1 MELKDWGLS
10 QLGMDIWAKK
20 YQNNGESF
28 EEWLDRVSGGD
39 KDVKQLIVDKKFLF
53 GGRIL
58 ASRGVTDRKVTYS
71 NCYVLPQVEDS
82 IEGIY
87 DTAKHLARTFS
98 YGGGV
103 GIDIS
108 NLRPKGSPVNNAAKT
123 TSGAVSFMDT
133 FSQVSSVIGQAGRR
147 GALMISMDCNHP
159 DIEDF
164 IDAKK
169 NTDKLE
175 GCNISVRT
183 DGDFIKNS
191 PLMHKLAENNWDY
204 AEPGILYWDNINKNN
219 LLSEYIKNGEFEYAG
234 VNPCLVGD
242 TLIQTIEGPIAI
254 KDLVGAQPYVYC
266 MDNDGKLTIRQA
278 SKVWKTRENA
288 QLVEIDF
295 NRGKLI
301 CTPDHKIYT
310 RNRGWVEA
318 KDLKPKDRLNGL
330 GFSKGNE
337 IDERVKLTTDTKY
350 HKHHRFIME
359 QMGYDL
365 SDKDIHHKD
374 GNHMNNKFSNLEVLP
389 HRIHSK
395 ITNIGHECNCE
406 RDEKT
411 GKFVCKE
418 CKCKPKKTDNVNIKN
433 TGKNFIVK
441 SVTLLNYKEDVY
453 DLTVPEEHNF
463 IANNIVVHNCAEE
476 PLPAGGSCLLGAINL
491 SEFVI
496 DPFTDEASFDLLEFD
511 KAVRIAVRA
520 LNDVLDEG
528 LELHPL
534 EIQRKTVREF
544 RQIGLGIMGFADM
557 LIKMGIA
564 YGSEESLRTIDII
577 GMAMN
582 EAGLLASSE
591 LAEEKGP
598 FDKCDPLWLI
608 DSKFMEHMRDTL
620 VAERVWHN
628 GLRNSQLFTI
638 APTGTISTMLGVSG
652 GVEPIFDVEYTRT
665 TKSLHGEDVTYK
677 VVTPIVEQ
685 CMKAKGVTQ
694 YPEEV
699 QWSKTIN
706 PFSRIDVQA
715 QWQIYIDASIS
726 STVNLPQ
733 DTTVEEVEE
742 LYRYAYD
749 VGCKGL
755 TIFRDGCARTAIL
768 NSGSAK
774 EEPKEEVL
782 VEEKRLD
789 TIMPITRADMGDR
802 LEGATYVRTTA
813 CGKLYITINTNDKGE
828 LVEVFIDPS
837 KSGGCLANVEVIGRL
852 CSSMLRAGVAVEA
865 VIDSAKGVKCSSCAR
880 SKKKVD
886 GLSCGDIV
894 AKAIE
899 TEYNYRKTTNAK
911 PQSGIAKPIK
921 VEKIEEKVEK
931 ITKKVEKNE
940 EKAKCPECGAEL
952 SFTGGCNVCPSCGW
966 SKCN

>member
-58 ASRGVTDRKVTYS
+58 ASRGITDRKVTYS

-147 GALMISMDCNHP
+147 GALMISMDCEHP
-159 DIEDF
+159 DIGDF

-183 DGDFIKNS
+183 NGDFIKNS
-191 PLMHKLAENNWDY
+191 PLMHKLAKNNWDY

-234 VNPCLVGD
+234 VNPC
-242 TLIQTIEGPIAI
+242 
-254 KDLVGAQPYVYC
+254 
-266 MDNDGKLTIRQA
+266 
-278 SKVWKTRENA
+278 
-288 QLVEIDF
+288 
-295 NRGKLI
+295 
-301 CTPDHKIYT
+301 
-310 RNRGWVEA
+310 
-318 KDLKPKDRLNGL
+318 
-330 GFSKGNE
+330 
-337 IDERVKLTTDTKY
+337 
-350 HKHHRFIME
+350 
-359 QMGYDL
+359 
-365 SDKDIHHKD
+365 
-374 GNHMNNKFSNLEVLP
+374 
-389 HRIHSK
+389 
-395 ITNIGHECNCE
+395 
-406 RDEKT
+406 
-411 GKFVCKE
+411 
-418 CKCKPKKTDNVNIKN
+418 
-433 TGKNFIVK
+433 
-441 SVTLLNYKEDVY
+441 
-453 DLTVPEEHNF
+453 
-463 IANNIVVHNCAEE
+463 AEE

-491 SEFVI
+491 SEFVLS
-496 DPFTDEASFDLLEFD
+496 PFTDEASFDLLEFE

-534 EIQRKTVREF
+534 EIQRKTVSEW

-557 LIKMGIA
+557 LIKMGVA
-564 YGSEESLRTIDII
+564 YGSEESLRIIDII
-577 GMAMN
+577 GKAMN
-582 EAGLLASSE
+582 EAGLVESAYLAK
-591 LAEEKGP
+591 EKGS
-598 FDKCDPLWLI
+598 FDKFDPEWIL
-608 DSKFMEHMRDTL
+608 DSEFMKHMKDTL
-620 VAERVWHN
+620 VVDMICDY

-652 GVEPIFDVEYTRT
+652 GVEPLFDIEYYRT
-665 TKSLHGEDVTYK
+665 TKSLHGEDKTYK
-677 VVTPIVEQ
+677 VVTPIVKQ
-685 CMKAKGVTQ
+685 CVRAKGTSGKISLK
-694 YPEEV
+694 EI

-706 PFSRIDVQA
+706 PFNRVDVQA

-726 STVNLPQ
+726 STVNLPKK
-733 DTTVEEVEE
+733 TTVEEVEE

-749 VGCKGL
+749 TGCKGL

-774 EEPKEEVL
+774 EEPKEKV
-782 VEEKRLD
+782 VEDKRLD

-899 TEYNYRKTTNAK
+899 TEYNYRKSKKNTK
-911 PQSGIAKPIK
+911 
-921 VEKIEEKVEK
+921 KVEK
-931 ITKKVEKNE
+931 ITEKVEKNE
-940 EKAKCPECGAEL
+940 EKAKCPECGTEL

-966 SKCN
+966 SKCS

>member
-28 EEWLDRVSGGD
+28 EDWLDRVSGGD

-164 IDAKK
+164 INAKK

-191 PLMHKLAENNWDY
+191 PLMHKLAVNNWDY

-234 VNPCLVGD
+234 VNPC
-242 TLIQTIEGPIAI
+242 
-254 KDLVGAQPYVYC
+254 
-266 MDNDGKLTIRQA
+266 
-278 SKVWKTRENA
+278 
-288 QLVEIDF
+288 
-295 NRGKLI
+295 
-301 CTPDHKIYT
+301 
-310 RNRGWVEA
+310 
-318 KDLKPKDRLNGL
+318 
-330 GFSKGNE
+330 
-337 IDERVKLTTDTKY
+337 
-350 HKHHRFIME
+350 
-359 QMGYDL
+359 
-365 SDKDIHHKD
+365 
-374 GNHMNNKFSNLEVLP
+374 
-389 HRIHSK
+389 
-395 ITNIGHECNCE
+395 
-406 RDEKT
+406 
-411 GKFVCKE
+411 
-418 CKCKPKKTDNVNIKN
+418 
-433 TGKNFIVK
+433 
-441 SVTLLNYKEDVY
+441 
-453 DLTVPEEHNF
+453 
-463 IANNIVVHNCAEE
+463 AEE

-491 SEFVI
+491 SEFVLS
-496 DPFTDEASFDLLEFD
+496 PFTENAAFDIPEFK

-534 EIQRKTVREF
+534 EIQRKTVSEW

-564 YGSEESLRTIDII
+564 YGSEESLRVIDMI

-582 EAGLLASSE
+582 ESGLVESAYLANE
-591 LAEEKGP
+591 RGTFDNCDEE
-598 FDKCDPLWLI
+598 WII
-608 DSKFMEHMRDTL
+608 DSEFMKHMRGKL
-620 VAERVWHN
+620 VVN
-628 GLRNSQLFTI
+628 MIYDYGLRNSQLFTI

-665 TKSLHGEDVTYK
+665 TKSLHGEDITYK

-685 CMKAKGVTQ
+685 CMKAKGVTE
-694 YPEEV
+694 YPDEI

-706 PFSRIDVQA
+706 PFNRVDVQA

-733 DTTVEEVEE
+733 DTTVEQVEE

-774 EEPKEEVL
+774 EEPKEEV
-782 VEEKRLD
+782 VEDKRLD

-813 CGKLYITINTNDKGE
+813 CGKLYITINTNSKGE

-880 SKKKVD
+880 SKKRVD

-899 TEYNYRKTTNAK
+899 TEYNYRKGK
-911 PQSGIAKPIK
+911 
-921 VEKIEEKVEK
+921 K
-931 ITKKVEKNE
+931 ITKKVEKITEKVEKFE

-952 SFTGGCNVCPSCGW
+952 SFTGGCNICPECGY
-966 SKCN
+966 SRCD

>member
-28 EEWLDRVSGGD
+28 EEWLDRVSNGD
-39 KDVKQLIVDKKFLF
+39 EDVKQLIVDKKFLF

-87 DTAKHLARTFS
+87 ETCRDLAKTFS
-98 YGGGV
+98 RGGGC

-108 NLRPKGSPVNNAAKT
+108 KLRPNGAPVNNAAKT
-123 TSGAVSFMDT
+123 TTGPVSFMST
-133 FSQVSSVIGQAGRR
+133 FSQVSETIAQNGRR

-159 DIEDF
+159 DIEEF

-169 NTDKLE
+169 DVDKLN

-204 AEPGILYWDNINKNN
+204 AEPGILYWDNINSNT
-219 LLSEYIKNGEFEYAG
+219 LVSEYIKNGEFSFAG
-234 VNPCLVGD
+234 VNPCVTGD
-242 TLIQTIEGPIAI
+242 TLVQTTEGAKPI
-254 KDLVGAQPYVYC
+254 KDLVGTQPYVYC
-266 MDNDGKLTIRQA
+266 MNDEGKLIIKQA
-278 SKVWKTRENA
+278 TKVWKTRKNA
-288 QLVEIDF
+288 QLVEVDF
-295 NRGKLI
+295 NRGKII

-318 KDLKPKDRLNGL
+318 KDLQPKDKLNGL

-337 IDERVKLTTDTKY
+337 IDEKIKLTSDTKY
-350 HKHHRFIME
+350 YKHHRFIME
-359 QMGYDL
+359 QMGIDIKN
-365 SDKDIHHKD
+365 KDVHHKD
-374 GNHMNNKFSNLEVLP
+374 GNHLNNVFSNLEVLS
-389 HRIHSK
+389 HSDHSVM
-395 ITNIGHECNCE
+395 TNIGHKCNCPQ
-406 RDEKT
+406 DPMT
-411 GKFVCKE
+411 GKFICKE
-418 CKCKPKKTDNVNIKN
+418 CKCKPNKTESVNIKN
-433 TGKNFIVK
+433 AGKNFIVK
-441 SVTLLNYKEDVY
+441 KVTKLDYTEDVY
-453 DLTVPEEHNF
+453 DLTVPEVHNF
-463 IANNIVVHNCAEE
+463 IANNIVIHNCAEQ

-491 SEFVI
+491 SEFVL
-496 DPFTDEASFDLLEFD
+496 DPFTDDPVFDIYAFRE
-511 KAVRIAVRA
+511 AVRIAVRS

-534 EIQRKTVREF
+534 EIQRKTVSEW

-564 YGSEESLRTIDII
+564 YGSEESLRMIDII
-577 GMAMN
+577 GKHMN

-620 VAERVWHN
+620 VAEKIWHN

-685 CMKAKGVTQ
+685 CLKAKNWEEGY
-694 YPEEV
+694 YPSEI

-706 PFSRIDVQA
+706 PFARVDVQA

-733 DTTVEEVEE
+733 DTTVEQVEE

-768 NSGSAK
+768 NSGAAK
-774 EEPKEEVL
+774 EEPKEEVV
-782 VEEKRLD
+782 VEDKRLD

-813 CGKLYITINTNDKGE
+813 CGKLYITINTNSKGE

-899 TEYNYRKTTNAK
+899 TEYNYRKGKKNTKKA
-911 PQSGIAKPIK
+911 
-921 VEKIEEKVEK
+921 EKIKEKVEK
-931 ITKKVEKNE
+931 IE

-952 SFTGGCNVCPSCGW
+952 SFTGGCNICPSCGF
-966 SKCN
+966 SKCD

>member
-20 YQNNGESF
+20 YQNNGENF

-71 NCYVLPQVEDS
+71 NCYVLPQVPDS

-87 DTAKHLARTFS
+87 ETCRDLAKTFS
-98 YGGGV
+98 RGGGC
-103 GIDIS
+103 GIQIS
-108 NLRPKGSPVNNAAKT
+108 NLRPNGAPVNNAAKT
-123 TSGAVSFMDT
+123 TTGPVSFMST
-133 FSQVSSVIGQAGRR
+133 FSKVAETIGQNNRR

-159 DIEDF
+159 DIEEF
-164 IDAKK
+164 IDAK
-169 NTDKLE
+169 NNVDELN
-175 GCNISVRT
+175 GCNISVQC

-191 PLMHKLAENNWDY
+191 PLMHKLAENNWNTG
-204 AEPGILYWDNINKNN
+204 EPGVLYWDNINSNT
-219 LLSEYIKNGEFEYAG
+219 LVSEYIKNGEFSFAG
-234 VNPCLVGD
+234 VNPC
-242 TLIQTIEGPIAI
+242 A
-254 KDLVGAQPYVYC
+254 
-266 MDNDGKLTIRQA
+266 
-278 SKVWKTRENA
+278 
-288 QLVEIDF
+288 
-295 NRGKLI
+295 
-301 CTPDHKIYT
+301 
-310 RNRGWVEA
+310 
-318 KDLKPKDRLNGL
+318 
-330 GFSKGNE
+330 
-337 IDERVKLTTDTKY
+337 
-350 HKHHRFIME
+350 E
-359 QMGYDL
+359 Q
-365 SDKDIHHKD
+365 
-374 GNHMNNKFSNLEVLP
+374 
-389 HRIHSK
+389 
-395 ITNIGHECNCE
+395 
-406 RDEKT
+406 
-411 GKFVCKE
+411 
-418 CKCKPKKTDNVNIKN
+418 
-433 TGKNFIVK
+433 
-441 SVTLLNYKEDVY
+441 
-453 DLTVPEEHNF
+453 
-463 IANNIVVHNCAEE
+463 

-491 SEFVI
+491 SEFVLS
-496 DPFTDEASFDLLEFD
+496 PFTENAAFDIPEFK

-564 YGSEESLRTIDII
+564 YGSEESLRIIDVI
-577 GMAMN
+577 GKHMN
-582 EAGLLASSE
+582 EAGLVESAYLAKERGSFDNCDEVWLVDSE
-591 LAEEKGP
+591 
-598 FDKCDPLWLI
+598 
-608 DSKFMEHMRDTL
+608 FMKHMKDTL
-620 VAERVWHN
+620 VVDMIFDY

-694 YPEEV
+694 YPKEV

-706 PFSRIDVQA
+706 PFNRVDVQA

-749 VGCKGL
+749 TGCKGL

-768 NSGSAK
+768 NSESTKG
-774 EEPKEEVL
+774 EPKEEAA

-899 TEYNYRKTTNAK
+899 TEYNYRKGKEATK
-911 PQSGIAKPIK
+911 K
-921 VEKIEEKVEK
+921 VEKTAEKVEK
-931 ITKKVEKNE
+931 IE
-940 EKAKCPECGAEL
+940 EKAKCPECGAKL

-966 SKCN
+966 SKCS

>member
-1 MELKDWGLS
+1 
-10 QLGMDIWAKK
+10 
-20 YQNNGESF
+20 
-28 EEWLDRVSGGD
+28 
-39 KDVKQLIVDKKFLF
+39 
-53 GGRIL
+53 
-58 ASRGVTDRKVTYS
+58 
-71 NCYVLPQVEDS
+71 
-82 IEGIY
+82 
-87 DTAKHLARTFS
+87 
-98 YGGGV
+98 
-103 GIDIS
+103 
-108 NLRPKGSPVNNAAKT
+108 
-123 TSGAVSFMDT
+123 MDT

-204 AEPGILYWDNINKNN
+204 AEPGILYWDNINNNN

-234 VNPCLVGD
+234 VNP
-242 TLIQTIEGPIAI
+242 
-254 KDLVGAQPYVYC
+254 
-266 MDNDGKLTIRQA
+266 
-278 SKVWKTRENA
+278 
-288 QLVEIDF
+288 
-295 NRGKLI
+295 
-301 CTPDHKIYT
+301 
-310 RNRGWVEA
+310 
-318 KDLKPKDRLNGL
+318 
-330 GFSKGNE
+330 
-337 IDERVKLTTDTKY
+337 
-350 HKHHRFIME
+350 
-359 QMGYDL
+359 
-365 SDKDIHHKD
+365 
-374 GNHMNNKFSNLEVLP
+374 
-389 HRIHSK
+389 
-395 ITNIGHECNCE
+395 
-406 RDEKT
+406 
-411 GKFVCKE
+411 
-418 CKCKPKKTDNVNIKN
+418 
-433 TGKNFIVK
+433 
-441 SVTLLNYKEDVY
+441 
-453 DLTVPEEHNF
+453 
-463 IANNIVVHNCAEE
+463 CAEE

-491 SEFVI
+491 SEFVLS
-496 DPFTDEASFDLLEFD
+496 PFTENAAFDIPEFK

-534 EIQRKTVREF
+534 EIQRKTVSEW

-564 YGSEESLRTIDII
+564 YGSEESLRMIDII
-577 GMAMN
+577 GKHMN

-591 LAEEKGP
+591 LAEEKGS
-598 FDKCDPLWLI
+598 FDKFDPEWIL
-608 DSKFMEHMRDTL
+608 DSEFMRHINENVVYT
-620 VAERVWHN
+620 VSEK

-685 CMKAKGVTQ
+685 CMKAKGVTE
-694 YPEEV
+694 YPKEV

-706 PFSRIDVQA
+706 PFARVDVQA

-733 DTTVEEVEE
+733 KTTVEEVEE

-774 EEPKEEVL
+774 EEPKEEEV
-782 VEEKRLD
+782 VEDKRLD
-789 TIMPITRADMGDR
+789 AIMPITRTDMGDR

-813 CGKLYITINTNDKGE
+813 CGKLYITINTNNKGE

-899 TEYNYRKTTNAK
+899 TEYNYRKGKKNTK
-911 PQSGIAKPIK
+911 KVEKIAEK
-921 VEKIEEKVEK
+921 VEKIEEKLKIFKYEK
-931 ITKKVEKNE
+931 PIIIEDI
-940 EKAKCPECGAEL
+940 KAKCPECGTEL

-966 SKCN
+966 SRCS

>member
-191 PLMHKLAENNWDY
+191 PLMHKLAENNWNY

-234 VNPCLVGD
+234 VNPC
-242 TLIQTIEGPIAI
+242 
-254 KDLVGAQPYVYC
+254 
-266 MDNDGKLTIRQA
+266 
-278 SKVWKTRENA
+278 
-288 QLVEIDF
+288 
-295 NRGKLI
+295 
-301 CTPDHKIYT
+301 
-310 RNRGWVEA
+310 
-318 KDLKPKDRLNGL
+318 
-330 GFSKGNE
+330 
-337 IDERVKLTTDTKY
+337 
-350 HKHHRFIME
+350 
-359 QMGYDL
+359 
-365 SDKDIHHKD
+365 
-374 GNHMNNKFSNLEVLP
+374 
-389 HRIHSK
+389 
-395 ITNIGHECNCE
+395 
-406 RDEKT
+406 
-411 GKFVCKE
+411 
-418 CKCKPKKTDNVNIKN
+418 
-433 TGKNFIVK
+433 
-441 SVTLLNYKEDVY
+441 
-453 DLTVPEEHNF
+453 
-463 IANNIVVHNCAEE
+463 AEE

-491 SEFVI
+491 SEFVLS
-496 DPFTDEASFDLLEFD
+496 PFTENAAFDIPEFK

-534 EIQRKTVREF
+534 EIQRKTVSEW

-564 YGSEESLRTIDII
+564 YGSEESLRMIDII
-577 GMAMN
+577 GERMN
-582 EAGLLASSE
+582 EAGLVESTYLAK
-591 LAEEKGP
+591 EKGT
-598 FDKCDPLWLI
+598 FDSCDKEWLI
-608 DSKFMEHMRDTL
+608 DSEFMKHIKSNL
-620 VAERVWHN
+620 VVDAVWN
-628 GLRNSQLFTI
+628 YGLRNSQLFTI

-685 CMKAKGVTQ
+685 CLLAKGITSITGNE
-694 YPEEV
+694 YPKEI

-706 PFSRIDVQA
+706 PFNRVDVQA

-733 DTTVEEVEE
+733 DTTVEQVEE

-774 EEPKEEVL
+774 EEPKEEVA
-782 VEEKRLD
+782 VEDKRLD

-813 CGKLYITINTNDKGE
+813 CGKLYITINTNNKGE

-899 TEYNYRKTTNAK
+899 TEYNYRKGKKNTK
-911 PQSGIAKPIK
+911 K

-931 ITKKVEKNE
+931 IE

-952 SFTGGCNVCPSCGW
+952 SFTGGCNICPSCGW
-966 SKCN
+966 SKCS

>member
-1 MELKDWGLS
+1 M
-10 QLGMDIWAKK
+10 
-20 YQNNGESF
+20 
-28 EEWLDRVSGGD
+28 
-39 KDVKQLIVDKKFLF
+39 
-53 GGRIL
+53 
-58 ASRGVTDRKVTYS
+58 
-71 NCYVLPQVEDS
+71 
-82 IEGIY
+82 
-87 DTAKHLARTFS
+87 
-98 YGGGV
+98 
-103 GIDIS
+103 
-108 NLRPKGSPVNNAAKT
+108 RPKGSPVNNAAKT

-183 DGDFIKNS
+183 NGDFIKNS

-204 AEPGILYWDNINKNN
+204 AEPGILYWDNINSNT
-219 LLSEYIKNGEFEYAG
+219 LMSEYIKNGEFSFAG
-234 VNPCLVGD
+234 VNPC
-242 TLIQTIEGPIAI
+242 A
-254 KDLVGAQPYVYC
+254 
-266 MDNDGKLTIRQA
+266 
-278 SKVWKTRENA
+278 
-288 QLVEIDF
+288 
-295 NRGKLI
+295 
-301 CTPDHKIYT
+301 
-310 RNRGWVEA
+310 
-318 KDLKPKDRLNGL
+318 
-330 GFSKGNE
+330 
-337 IDERVKLTTDTKY
+337 
-350 HKHHRFIME
+350 E
-359 QMGYDL
+359 Q
-365 SDKDIHHKD
+365 
-374 GNHMNNKFSNLEVLP
+374 
-389 HRIHSK
+389 
-395 ITNIGHECNCE
+395 
-406 RDEKT
+406 
-411 GKFVCKE
+411 
-418 CKCKPKKTDNVNIKN
+418 
-433 TGKNFIVK
+433 
-441 SVTLLNYKEDVY
+441 
-453 DLTVPEEHNF
+453 
-463 IANNIVVHNCAEE
+463 

-491 SEFVI
+491 SEFVLS
-496 DPFTDEASFDLLEFD
+496 PFTENATFDIPEFK

-557 LIKMGIA
+557 LIKIGIA
-564 YGSEESLRTIDII
+564 YGSEESLRMIDII
-577 GMAMN
+577 GKHMN

-591 LAEEKGP
+591 LAEEKGS
-598 FDKCDPLWLI
+598 FDKFDPEWIL
-608 DSKFMEHMRDTL
+608 DSEFMRHINEN
-620 VAERVWHN
+620 VAYTVSTQ

-685 CMKAKGVTQ
+685 CMKAKGVTE
-694 YPEEV
+694 YPKEV

-706 PFSRIDVQA
+706 PFNRVDVQA

-733 DTTVEEVEE
+733 DTTVEQVEE

-768 NSGSAK
+768 NSESAK
-774 EEPKEEVL
+774 EEPKEEVV
-782 VEEKRLD
+782 VEDKRLD

-813 CGKLYITINTNDKGE
+813 CGKLYITINTNNKGE

-899 TEYNYRKTTNAK
+899 TEYNYRKGKKNTK
-911 PQSGIAKPIK
+911 K
-921 VEKIEEKVEK
+921 VEKIAE
-931 ITKKVEKNE
+931 KVEKNE

-952 SFTGGCNVCPSCGW
+952 SFTGGCNICPECGY
-966 SKCN
+966 SKCD

>member
-28 EEWLDRVSGGD
+28 EEWLDRVSNGD
-39 KDVKQLIVDKKFLF
+39 KEVRQLIVDKKFLF

-183 DGDFIKNS
+183 NGNFIKNS

-234 VNPCLVGD
+234 VNPC
-242 TLIQTIEGPIAI
+242 
-254 KDLVGAQPYVYC
+254 
-266 MDNDGKLTIRQA
+266 
-278 SKVWKTRENA
+278 
-288 QLVEIDF
+288 
-295 NRGKLI
+295 
-301 CTPDHKIYT
+301 
-310 RNRGWVEA
+310 
-318 KDLKPKDRLNGL
+318 
-330 GFSKGNE
+330 
-337 IDERVKLTTDTKY
+337 
-350 HKHHRFIME
+350 
-359 QMGYDL
+359 
-365 SDKDIHHKD
+365 
-374 GNHMNNKFSNLEVLP
+374 
-389 HRIHSK
+389 
-395 ITNIGHECNCE
+395 
-406 RDEKT
+406 
-411 GKFVCKE
+411 
-418 CKCKPKKTDNVNIKN
+418 
-433 TGKNFIVK
+433 
-441 SVTLLNYKEDVY
+441 
-453 DLTVPEEHNF
+453 
-463 IANNIVVHNCAEE
+463 AEE

-491 SEFVI
+491 SEFVLS
-496 DPFTDEASFDLLEFD
+496 PFTENASFDLLEFD

-534 EIQRKTVREF
+534 EIQRKTVSEW

-557 LIKMGIA
+557 LIKMGVA
-564 YGSEESLRTIDII
+564 YGSEESLRIIDII
-577 GMAMN
+577 GKDMN
-582 EAGLLASSE
+582 EAGLVESAYLAKERGS
-591 LAEEKGP
+591 
-598 FDKCDPLWLI
+598 FDNCDEVWLI
-608 DSKFMEHMRDTL
+608 DSEFMKHMKDTL
-620 VAERVWHN
+620 VVDMICDY

-685 CMKAKGVTQ
+685 CMKAKGVTE
-694 YPEEV
+694 YPKEV

-706 PFSRIDVQA
+706 PFNRVDVQA

-768 NSGSAK
+768 NSESTK
-774 EEPKEEVL
+774 EEPKEEV
-782 VEEKRLD
+782 VEDKRLD

-813 CGKLYITINTNDKGE
+813 CGKLYITINTNNKGE

-899 TEYNYRKTTNAK
+899 TEYNYRKGKKNTK
-911 PQSGIAKPIK
+911 K

-931 ITKKVEKNE
+931 IE

-966 SKCN
+966 SRCS

>member
-183 DGDFIKNS
+183 NGDFIKNS

-204 AEPGILYWDNINKNN
+204 AEPGILYWDNINSNN
-219 LLSEYIKNGEFEYAG
+219 LLSEYIENGEFEYAG
-234 VNPCLVGD
+234 VNP
-242 TLIQTIEGPIAI
+242 
-254 KDLVGAQPYVYC
+254 
-266 MDNDGKLTIRQA
+266 
-278 SKVWKTRENA
+278 
-288 QLVEIDF
+288 
-295 NRGKLI
+295 
-301 CTPDHKIYT
+301 
-310 RNRGWVEA
+310 
-318 KDLKPKDRLNGL
+318 
-330 GFSKGNE
+330 
-337 IDERVKLTTDTKY
+337 
-350 HKHHRFIME
+350 
-359 QMGYDL
+359 
-365 SDKDIHHKD
+365 
-374 GNHMNNKFSNLEVLP
+374 
-389 HRIHSK
+389 
-395 ITNIGHECNCE
+395 
-406 RDEKT
+406 
-411 GKFVCKE
+411 
-418 CKCKPKKTDNVNIKN
+418 
-433 TGKNFIVK
+433 
-441 SVTLLNYKEDVY
+441 
-453 DLTVPEEHNF
+453 
-463 IANNIVVHNCAEE
+463 CAEE

-491 SEFVI
+491 SEFVVS
-496 DPFTDEASFDLLEFD
+496 PFTENAAFDIPEFK
-511 KAVRIAVRA
+511 KAVRIAIRA

-534 EIQRKTVREF
+534 EIQRKTVSEW

-564 YGSEESLRTIDII
+564 YGSEESLRMIDII
-577 GMAMN
+577 GKNMN
-582 EAGLLASSE
+582 EAGLLASAE
-591 LAEEKGP
+591 LAGEKGS
-598 FDKCDPLWLI
+598 FDKF
-608 DSKFMEHMRDTL
+608 DSEWILDSEFMKHINKD
-620 VAERVWHN
+620 VAYTVSEK

-685 CMKAKGVTQ
+685 CMKAKGVTE
-694 YPEEV
+694 YPKEV
-699 QWSKTIN
+699 QWSKTIK
-706 PFSRIDVQA
+706 PFDRIDVQA

-733 DTTVEEVEE
+733 ETTVKQVEA
-742 LYRYAYD
+742 LYRYAYFA
-749 VGCKGL
+749 GCKGL

-768 NSGSAK
+768 NSGAAK
-774 EEPKEEVL
+774 EESKEEA
-782 VEEKRLD
+782 VEEDKRLD

-899 TEYNYRKTTNAK
+899 TEYNHRKGKKTTK
-911 PQSGIAKPIK
+911 K
-921 VEKIEEKVEK
+921 VEKVAEKVK
-931 ITKKVEKNE
+931 KVAKKVEKNE
-940 EKAKCPECGAEL
+940 EKAKCPECGTEVWV
-952 SFTGGCNVCPSCGW
+952 TGGCNICPECGY
-966 SKCN
+966 SKCD

>member
-1 MELKDWGLS
+1 MELKDWGLDT
-10 QLGMDIWAKK
+10 LGNDIWRKK
-20 YQNNGESF
+20 YQQNSESF
-28 EEWLDRVSGGD
+28 DQWLDRVSGGD
-39 KDVKQLIVDKKFLF
+39 KEVRQLIIDKKFLF

-58 ASRGVTDRKVTYS
+58 ASRGITDRKVTYS

-108 NLRPKGSPVNNAAKT
+108 KLRPKGSPVNNAAKT

-147 GALMISMDCNHP
+147 GALMISMSCNHP

-183 DGDFIKNS
+183 EGDFIKNS
-191 PLMHKLAENNWDY
+191 PLMHKLAVNNWDY

-234 VNPCLVGD
+234 VNPC
-242 TLIQTIEGPIAI
+242 
-254 KDLVGAQPYVYC
+254 
-266 MDNDGKLTIRQA
+266 
-278 SKVWKTRENA
+278 
-288 QLVEIDF
+288 
-295 NRGKLI
+295 
-301 CTPDHKIYT
+301 
-310 RNRGWVEA
+310 
-318 KDLKPKDRLNGL
+318 
-330 GFSKGNE
+330 
-337 IDERVKLTTDTKY
+337 
-350 HKHHRFIME
+350 
-359 QMGYDL
+359 
-365 SDKDIHHKD
+365 
-374 GNHMNNKFSNLEVLP
+374 
-389 HRIHSK
+389 
-395 ITNIGHECNCE
+395 
-406 RDEKT
+406 
-411 GKFVCKE
+411 
-418 CKCKPKKTDNVNIKN
+418 
-433 TGKNFIVK
+433 
-441 SVTLLNYKEDVY
+441 
-453 DLTVPEEHNF
+453 
-463 IANNIVVHNCAEE
+463 AEE

-491 SEFVI
+491 SEFVLS
-496 DPFTDEASFDLLEFD
+496 PFTENAAFDIPEFK

-534 EIQRKTVREF
+534 EIQRKTVSEW

-564 YGSEESLRTIDII
+564 YGSEESLRMIDII
-577 GMAMN
+577 GKHMN
-582 EAGLLASSE
+582 EAGLEESAYLAKE
-591 LAEEKGP
+591 GEA
-598 FDKCDPLWLI
+598 FDKCDEDWLV
-608 DSKFMEHMRDTL
+608 DSEFLKHIKDISILEMIYDY
-620 VAERVWHN
+620 

-665 TKSLHGEDVTYK
+665 TKSLHGEDKTYK
-677 VVTPIVEQ
+677 VVTPIVKQ
-685 CMKAKGVTQ
+685 CMEVKGVTK
-694 YPEEV
+694 YPKEI

-706 PFSRIDVQA
+706 PFNRVDVQA

-726 STVNLPQ
+726 STINLPQ
-733 DTTVEEVEE
+733 ETTVEEVEE

-774 EEPKEEVL
+774 EEPKEEE
-782 VEEKRLD
+782 VEDKRLD

-813 CGKLYITINTNDKGE
+813 CGKLYITINTNNKGE

-894 AKAIE
+894 AKAIQ
-899 TEYNYRKTTNAK
+899 TEYEYRKSENTK
-911 PQSGIAKPIK
+911 PQSGIAKPIN
-921 VEKIEEKVEK
+921 IPS
-931 ITKKVEKNE
+931 TKDDS
-940 EKAKCPECGAEL
+940 KAECPECGAEL
-952 SFTGGCNVCPSCGW
+952 NFTGGCNICPLCGW

>member
-1 MELKDWGLS
+1 
-10 QLGMDIWAKK
+10 
-20 YQNNGESF
+20 
-28 EEWLDRVSGGD
+28 
-39 KDVKQLIVDKKFLF
+39 
-53 GGRIL
+53 
-58 ASRGVTDRKVTYS
+58 
-71 NCYVLPQVEDS
+71 
-82 IEGIY
+82 
-87 DTAKHLARTFS
+87 
-98 YGGGV
+98 
-103 GIDIS
+103 
-108 NLRPKGSPVNNAAKT
+108 
-123 TSGAVSFMDT
+123 MDT

-183 DGDFIKNS
+183 NGDFIKNS

-219 LLSEYIKNGEFEYAG
+219 LLSEYIKNDEFEYAG
-234 VNPCLVGD
+234 VNP
-242 TLIQTIEGPIAI
+242 
-254 KDLVGAQPYVYC
+254 
-266 MDNDGKLTIRQA
+266 
-278 SKVWKTRENA
+278 
-288 QLVEIDF
+288 
-295 NRGKLI
+295 
-301 CTPDHKIYT
+301 
-310 RNRGWVEA
+310 
-318 KDLKPKDRLNGL
+318 
-330 GFSKGNE
+330 
-337 IDERVKLTTDTKY
+337 
-350 HKHHRFIME
+350 
-359 QMGYDL
+359 
-365 SDKDIHHKD
+365 
-374 GNHMNNKFSNLEVLP
+374 
-389 HRIHSK
+389 
-395 ITNIGHECNCE
+395 
-406 RDEKT
+406 
-411 GKFVCKE
+411 
-418 CKCKPKKTDNVNIKN
+418 
-433 TGKNFIVK
+433 
-441 SVTLLNYKEDVY
+441 
-453 DLTVPEEHNF
+453 
-463 IANNIVVHNCAEE
+463 CAEE

-491 SEFVI
+491 SEFVLS
-496 DPFTDEASFDLLEFD
+496 PFTENTAFDIPEFK

-534 EIQRKTVREF
+534 EIQRKTVSEW

-564 YGSEESLRTIDII
+564 YGSEESLRMIDII
-577 GMAMN
+577 GKHMN

-591 LAEEKGP
+591 LAEEKGS
-598 FDKCDPLWLI
+598 FDKFDPEWIL
-608 DSKFMEHMRDTL
+608 DSEFMKHINEN
-620 VAERVWHN
+620 VAYTVSTQ

-694 YPEEV
+694 YPKEI
-699 QWSKTIN
+699 QWSKTIK
-706 PFSRIDVQA
+706 PFDRIDVQA

-726 STVNLPQ
+726 STVNLSQ
-733 DTTVEEVEE
+733 ETTVKEVEA
-742 LYRYAYD
+742 LYRYAYFA
-749 VGCKGL
+749 GCKGL

-774 EEPKEEVL
+774 EEPKEEVA
-782 VEEKRLD
+782 VEGKRLD
-789 TIMPITRADMGDR
+789 TIIPITRADMGDR

-813 CGKLYITINTNDKGE
+813 CGKLYITINTNNKGE

-899 TEYNYRKTTNAK
+899 TEYNYRKGKKN
-911 PQSGIAKPIK
+911 
-921 VEKIEEKVEK
+921 
-931 ITKKVEKNE
+931 TKKVEKNTEKVEKIE

-952 SFTGGCNVCPSCGW
+952 SFTGGCNICPSCGF
-966 SKCN
+966 SKCD